1 MGVPTSRQERA
12 SAVPPSDR
20 RRRSSRTRAAA
31 VAPLRPFFRPEQLAD
46 IAFLDVPGRIAR
58 KVLELADRHGK
69 PVADGVRI
77 GIRVPQAELAAM
89 VGASRENVNRVLAQF
104 VDLGALTIDRGHIT
118 IVDEGR
124 LRSMC

>member
-1 MGVPTSRQERA
+1 
-12 SAVPPSDR
+12 
-20 RRRSSRTRAAA
+20 
-31 VAPLRPFFRPEQLAD
+31 
-46 IAFLDVPGRIAR
+46 VPGRIAR